1 MTGWLKLTDEQ
12 RRETLTQ
19 SQQRTGIIVKAIEK
33 DWWVTLT
40 LKALFQSAYK
50 NYIVFKGGTS
60 LSKCWKLIARFSEDV
75 DIALDPEAFEMKYEE
90 NPSRSYVK
98 KLKRKGCEF
107 TSTKLKGEIEKQ
119 LAALGIPAGTVIIE
133 AAPVPE
139 DFPDTDPQTLFVKYK
154 SLYDPIEYIAD
165 EVKIEVSV
173 RSLKVPFTT
182 RPVQSILNEVFPN
195 PVYNET
201 PFPVS
206 VVEPRKTFLEKAF
219 LLHEEFLKPEKSK
232 IKGERMSRH
241 PYDLV
246 SMMNTEIGPAALT
259 DHNLY
264 DHLIIHRKWYTGFAW
279 VDYESLGHS
288 TISFVPSAE
297 VLEIYRNDYET
308 MKEQMIYE
316 EAMDFDDLIEQLKIL
331 QGRFRIKT
339 EVKPLEEFIN
349 EALNNLQE
357 FIKENPDAT
366 SFETKVTYSSDPYK
380 PLSPANNTIMYTVQ
394 FTRKG
399 NKIVFESIKVHEN

>member
-1 MTGWLKLTDEQ
+1 
-12 RRETLTQ
+12 
-19 SQQRTGIIVKAIEK
+19 
-33 DWWVTLT
+33 
-40 LKALFQSAYK
+40 
-50 NYIVFKGGTS
+50 
-60 LSKCWKLIARFSEDV
+60 
-75 DIALDPEAFEMKYEE
+75 
-90 NPSRSYVK
+90 
-98 KLKRKGCEF
+98 
-107 TSTKLKGEIEKQ
+107 
-119 LAALGIPAGTVIIE
+119 
-133 AAPVPE
+133 
-139 DFPDTDPQTLFVKYK
+139 VKYK

-182 RPVQSILNEVFPN
+182 MPVQSILNEVFPN
-195 PVYNET
+195 PVYNES

-246 SMMNTEIGPAALT
+246 SMMNTEIGQAALN

-279 VDYESLGHS
+279 VDYETLGHS

-297 VLEIYRNDYET
+297 ILEIYRNDYET

-316 EAMDFDDLIEQLKIL
+316 DAMDFEDIIEQLKIL
-331 QGRFRIKT
+331 QGKFRIKK
-339 EVKPLEEFIN
+339 EVKQLEEIID
-349 EALNNLQE
+349 EALAQLQE
-357 FIKENPDAT
+357 FIRKNPDT
-366 SFETKVTYSSDPYK
+366 MFYETPVTYTADPYK
-380 PLSPANNTIMYTVQ
+380 PEGPANKTVVYIVR
-394 FTRKG
+394 FSRNG
-399 NKIVFESIKVHEN
+399 NKMVFESIRVQEN

>member
-12 RRETLTQ
+12 RRETLIQ
-19 SQQRTGIIVKAIEK
+19 AQQRTGIIAKVIEK

-50 NYIVFKGGTS
+50 DYIVFKGGTS

-75 DIALDPEAFEMKYEE
+75 DIALDPEAFGMKYEE
-90 NPSRSYVK
+90 NPSKSYVK

-107 TSTKLKGEIEKQ
+107 TSTILKAEIEKQ
-119 LAALGIPAGTVIIE
+119 LTSLGIPAGTVIIE
-133 AAPVPE
+133 VAPVPE
-139 DFPDTDPQTLFVKYK
+139 DFPDTDPQTLFVKYE

-182 RPVQSILNEVFPN
+182 MPVQSILNEVFPN

-201 PFPVS
+201 AFPVS

-246 SMMNTEIGPAALT
+246 SMMSTEIGQAALN

-279 VDYESLGHS
+279 VDYETLGHP

-316 EAMDFDDLIEQLKIL
+316 EAMDFEDIIEQLKIL
-331 QGRFRIKT
+331 QGKFRIKKD
-339 EVKPLEEFIN
+339 VKQLEEIID
-349 EALNNLQE
+349 EALAQLQE
-357 FIKENPDAT
+357 FIRKNQDVT
-366 SFETKVTYSSDPYK
+366 FYETQVTYTADPYN
-380 PLSPANNTIMYTVQ
+380 PEGPANKTVVYLVR
-394 FTRKG
+394 FSRNG
-399 NKIVFESIKVHEN
+399 NKTVFESIQVQEN